1 MKNTRFTPENITE
14 LAPNEVFVF
23 GSNMNGN
30 HAGGAA
36 RVAVEKFGA
45 IMGQAEGQQGQSYAI
60 PTLDK
65 NMDKVSISELEE
77 SIHRFSLYA
86 EEHPEQT
93 FYVTKIGCGIAGF
106 AIDDLV
112 AIFKKRT
119 FGSNVILP
127 REFSRQVIKAYKGF
141 NKDMTCRGF
150 QYEEGKEYE
159 TDRAD
164 LCHSGFHACEDPID
178 CLSYYNPTDGS
189 VFHKVELAEVSPQ
202 REMDTKICGKRI
214 RIGAKIDLGNL
225 IKEGVDFVFSKV
237 DWNTVEKGNY
247 SKAASSGNYSTAA
260 SSGNSS
266 TAASSG
272 NSSTAASSGDSST
285 AASSGDY
292 STAASSGDYSTAA
305 VDGKECIAAAIGRAT
320 KAKASVGSWIVL
332 SEIDDNGHVQ
342 DIQAT
347 KVDGKKI
354 KGDTWYRLIN
364 NKFVEVDE

>member
-45 IMGQAEGQQGQSYAI
+45 IMVQAEGLQGQSYAI

-65 NMDKVSISELEE
+65 NMDKVSISELDE
-77 SIHRFSLYA
+77 SIDRFNRYA
-86 EEHPEQT
+86 DEHPEQT

-106 AIDDLV
+106 AIDDLA

-164 LCHSGFHACEDPID
+164 LCSSGFHACEDPID
-178 CLSYYNPTDGS
+178 CLLYYNPVDDA
-189 VFHKVELAEVSPQ
+189 VFHEVELDEVSPQ
-202 REMDTKICGKRI
+202 REKDTKICGKKI
-214 RIGAKIDLGNL
+214 RIGAKINLGNL
-225 IKEGVDFVFSKV
+225 IKGGVDFVFSKV
-237 DWNTVEKGNY
+237 DWNTVEKGDY
-247 SKAASSGNYSTAA
+247 SKAASSGDYSTAA

-266 TAASSG
+266 TAA
-272 NSSTAASSGDSST
+272 
-285 AASSGDY
+285 
-292 STAASSGDYSTAA
+292 
-305 VDGKECIAAAIGRAT
+305 VDGKECIAVAIGYAT

-332 SEIDDNGHVQ
+332 SEIDGNGHVQ

-354 KGDTWYRLIN
+354 KGDTWYQLIN
-364 NKFVEVDE
+364 SKFVEVDE